1 MGITTEQ
8 FFENIYNV
16 IFSPKTFFEN
26 ENMTVSV
33 RLAIGTVI
41 FVSVFTTVMSSVFD
55 GSIINLSFFFKLF
68 SAIIFSLLLWFL
80 TALFF
85 EYVAKIF
92 SKNGNLSKILFYT
105 AFAPIPYIFFAP
117 LSLVKNSGDVG
128 YVFGSISLFI
138 LYIWIITLY
147 VYSIKAV
154 YKISFARSF
163 MLIFLPIISVFF
175 SIYWSVCF
183 FSKLGDIFSI

>member
-92 SKNGNLSKILFYT
+92 DKNGRLDKLLFYT
-105 AFAPIPYIFFAP
+105 AYASIPYLFFAP
-117 LSLVKNSGDVG
+117 LNLLKNIGLFG
-128 YVFGSISLFI
+128 YVLGSTLEFL
-138 LYIWIITLY
+138 LYFWIIFLFALAL
-147 VYSIKAV
+147 SGV
-154 YKISFARSF
+154 YKITISRGF
-163 MLIFLPIISVFF
+163 MLIFLPFGALFF
-175 SIYWSVCF
+175 SVYWLICF
-183 FSKLGDIFSI
+183 CTKICYIFSI